1 MGFRTEDEGPCTI
14 RLQGVPSEGWER
26 ETGKKIKEVRV
37 ANGGEYQGHFEE
49 YCQSKG
55 IRIKYIV
62 SKMLEKN
69 ELAERMSQTVMEKVQ
84 SMLEHAKLSK
94 TFYVEMR

>member
-1 MGFRTEDEGPCTI
+1 
-14 RLQGVPSEGWER
+14 
-26 ETGKKIKEVRV
+26 
-37 ANGGEYQGHFEE
+37 
-49 YCQSKG
+49 
-55 IRIKYIV
+55 
-62 SKMLEKN
+62 MLEKN